1 MSFLEII
8 GTILIGPLKLLF
20 EVIFSL
26 ALTVI
31 KNPGISIIV
40 LSLAMNILVLPL
52 YRRADA
58 IQIEARDT
66 ENKLKDVVSHIKKTF
81 SGDERMMILQ
91 TYYRQNNYN
100 PISVLSGS
108 ISLLLEIPFFMAAYQ
123 FLSKVSAFS
132 GASFG
137 PVSDLSVPDRLIVVG
152 GFTINVLPIIMTL
165 VNVISSSLYLKGFPL
180 KTKIQLYGMAL
191 FFLIFLYNS
200 PAALVFYWTLNNL
213 FSLVKTIFYKIKN
226 SKIILQ
232 FFLSALGI
240 VSFVTGILMKGFFYR
255 SIFMISVGVITQLPW
270 MLPLL
275 KKFPLLQKNT
285 KEIKP
290 KKTSFVCGGLFLTVL
305 VGLFVPSTY
314 ISASVQE
321 FIDPYYFYEPVW
333 NIIYTLCISI
343 GTFLVWFGVFYW
355 LANPKVK
362 VLFEHLVWSFSGIM
376 ILNYMFFG
384 TKLGVLSPDLVYT
397 DGLIFSTVEQLIN
410 IAVAVVLF
418 IILFLLYKKFSKK
431 LISVLLV
438 GVIVLTAMSTVNI
451 SKTLNKTT
459 DTKAQLENSSD
470 AVPNFSMSTK
480 EKNVVVIM
488 LDRGIGPFVPYIMQ
502 ENPSLK
508 KQFEGFTYYKNTLS
522 YGGFTNFATPSLY
535 GGYDYTPININL
547 KSNQTIPDKHNEALK
562 VMPTIFSKAD
572 YNVSLIDP
580 SYAGYQWISD
590 LSIYKDISGIKAF
603 LAEGRFNDPQTRL
616 DVINARK
623 RNFFLF
629 SLMKTMPVSLQS
641 LIYDKGEYRSVSD
654 KNSLSNTSNVSS
666 TFMNAYNLLK
676 NLSNMTNVKNE
687 DKGTYTFIR
696 SNVTHE
702 PVILQEPAFE
712 PSSTVDNSAYY
723 TNGCKTITD
732 GEKTITLDNQ
742 HVISHYHVNMAALIQ
757 IGNWLDYLR
766 EKNIYDNTRIIIVSD
781 HGRNLG
787 LFDNDSKLMHN
798 IEFYQPILL
807 VKDFNQKEFNVSDKF
822 MTNADVPALSVEGI
836 IDNAVN
842 PFTGNAITDSSGV
855 SDKHYVI
862 ISDEWEIS
870 SNNGNQFIE
879 SEWATVSGDVSNKN
893 NWIFYPKLS
902 TLPQTK

>member
-240 VSFVTGILMKGFFYR
+240 VSFVTGVLMKGFFYR

-842 PFTGNAITDSSGV
+842 PFTGNAIKDSSGV